1 MRNRVNQVYEKY
13 WNYTAAFTDF
23 DGKLFQGVLA
33 ECVKFVD
40 SHSTELYSPE
50 KNKESWKFLQSR
62 YPSLAKKEE
71 DAWVTQRKR
80 WNQLVKLG
88 FIKPYLSGYPI
99 ETREYLNAT
108 TERKRKSILSKI
120 VYKYANFLNST
131 TNDIHTKQLAFFI
144 KSLEEVGSFNEIE
157 LATLMTIDIQ
167 NFYGEFVTKDDLN
180 RQYADVDVED
190 FFQRKYNQVRHM
202 KSLLGKL
209 EDLTLHDNVLYF
221 KTDADR
227 LFGNEESKNNVRD
240 PYLQRVYKSE
250 LEEESCI
257 HFESENPKCMLE
269 GLSHPVLIASHIK
282 PYSHCKNDE
291 HAQLD
296 VNNGLLL
303 SKNTDSLFDLGYITF
318 DSEGI
323 IIPSRVL
330 NEDIV
335 NYLAQ
340 FRLHR
345 DFINPKRMKYME
357 YHRNV
362 VFEKRYSTNNVK
374 KYVLQEDIYPS
385 MVAED
390 TQLNYIKR

>member
-23 DGKLFQGVLA
+23 EDALFRGVLGA
-33 ECVKFVD
+33 CVEFID
-40 SHSTELYSPE
+40 AHRFELYSPE

-71 DAWVTQRKR
+71 DAWVTQRKK

-88 FIKPYLSGYPI
+88 FIRPYLSGYPI
-99 ETREYLNAT
+99 ETREYLSAT
-108 TERKRKSILSKI
+108 TARKRKSILSKI

-144 KSLEEVGSFNEIE
+144 KSLEEVGSFSEMQ

-167 NFYGEFVTKDDLN
+167 EFDGDCVTKDDLD
-180 RQYADVDVED
+180 RQYAEVDVED

-227 LFGNEESKNNVRD
+227 LFGDEASKKIVRD

-257 HFESENPKCMLE
+257 HFECDAPKCMLE
-269 GLSHPVLIASHIK
+269 GLTHPVLIASHIK

-291 HAQLD
+291 QAQFD

-303 SKNTDSLFDLGYITF
+303 SKSLDSLFDLGYMTF
-318 DSEGI
+318 DDNGI

-330 NEDIV
+330 DRDMRK
-335 NYLAQ
+335 YLEQ
-340 FRLHR
+340 FRLDR
-345 DFINPKRMKYME
+345 DFINPKRMEYMK
-357 YHRNV
+357 YHRSH
-362 VFEKRYSTNNVK
+362 VFEKRFSSSAVRQYDFAEEIEVSRAADDNDVK
-374 KYVLQEDIYPS
+374 YQ
-385 MVAED
+385 
-390 TQLNYIKR
+390 